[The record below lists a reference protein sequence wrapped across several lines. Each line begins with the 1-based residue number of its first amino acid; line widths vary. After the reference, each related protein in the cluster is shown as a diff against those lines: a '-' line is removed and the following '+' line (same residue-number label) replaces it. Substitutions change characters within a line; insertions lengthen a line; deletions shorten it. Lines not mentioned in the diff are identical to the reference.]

1 MLRWP
6 PNSKITTA
14 QHRNQ
19 IPRTMP
25 LLYRIMH
32 KSPTS
37 STKLEQHKVYQ
48 HIPFTKTIFPVSK
61 TSGKGILDQQF
72 STHHSRNFHLFSLE
86 ASPLQSRP
94 QSFKNFEE
102 VDTWAK
108 SRRGVAN
115 PCGLYTTGNCY
126 VMGRLVAMKV
136 NKSHQEGL
144 KYGLIYSQHCVTHMA
159 SKH

>member
-6 PNSKITTA
+6 TDSKITTA

-19 IPRTMP
+19 IPCIC
-25 LLYRIMH
+25 LYCIESCINRPH
-32 KSPTS
+32 HPPSWSNAKLQALSFYKAYFPSLKNKWERHYFRPTILHAS
-37 STKLEQHKVYQ
+37 FPKF
-48 HIPFTKTIFPVSK
+48 PFFFV
-61 TSGKGILDQQF
+61 
-72 STHHSRNFHLFSLE
+72 E
-86 ASPLQSRP
+86 ASLLQSRP

-102 VDTWAK
+102 VDTWAT

-115 PCGLYTTGNCY
+115 PRGYTPLGNCY